1 VKWLDAN
8 WFFRP
13 REFEAYLHERFGIR
27 RFRRYM
33 LLGIGSTNARR
44 LDWHPIRDR
53 EGSVQN
59 ALESFEKQTKRNET
73 AHLVVLI
80 GLAGMSAHLVAE
92 GRYAQ
97 ALVVILINIPFN
109 VYPIMLQRYSRH
121 RANRLL
127 ALRRWEQD

>member
-1 VKWLDAN
+1 MKSLDAN
-8 WFFRP
+8 GFLRP
-13 REFEAYLHERFGIR
+13 REFAASLHARFGIC

-44 LDWHPIRDR
+44 LDRHPIRAR
-53 EGSVQN
+53 EGSVRD

-97 ALVVILINIPFN
+97 ALVVILLNIPFN